1 MKTCSSWAFRGRVY
15 NFTFFFFFLLTA
27 MLRDGFL
34 SCLEQCELLFS
45 DKTNSDIFVFEIYY
59 R

>member
-1 MKTCSSWAFRGRVY
+1 MFKLGFQGKSIQLH
-15 NFTFFFFFLLTA
+15 FFFFLLTA